1 MIRYTKK
8 NSTYKT
14 DNKDVRLVLDVRS
27 SAEFNYPV
35 PNKNFFCKNMRLE
48 NTHIEHTEVE
58 ERRKTFILDTAED
71 HEKNCFSDN
80 VRQCN
85 IRL

>member
-1 MIRYTKK
+1 
-8 NSTYKT
+8 
-14 DNKDVRLVLDVRS
+14 
-27 SAEFNYPV
+27 
-35 PNKNFFCKNMRLE
+35 MRLE

-85 IRL
+85 IAFSVAHVQVCFKS